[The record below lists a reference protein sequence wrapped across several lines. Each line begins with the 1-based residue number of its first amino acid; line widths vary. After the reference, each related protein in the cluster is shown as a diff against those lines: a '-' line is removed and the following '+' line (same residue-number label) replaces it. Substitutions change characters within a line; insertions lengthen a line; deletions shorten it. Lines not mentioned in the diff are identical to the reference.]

1 MTLIPDMIPA
11 LGEVG
16 RLLEAEEY
24 FVPELLL
31 AGSSHEMRNEITPA
45 ADNRGQSGEKPR
57 RGCMIPIDKPFT
69 LKGTMIN
76 QAVQKYS
83 SLAIPTSDRL
93 LYGVCPHPLE
103 CGLGLTIGG
112 GIVFPE
118 VNFTL
123 PPMNIENETWSDVVV
138 HYEDMAEH
146 ILRRAVSLGVP
157 GIVLEFELL
166 PVMTERAEW
175 GAEITALLKRQLKAA
190 HEKHHLRSALRVT
203 PTDIRDQMKPPLMRK
218 GEVWERLKR
227 SLEQCA
233 LAGADILSIESIGG
247 KEIHDQALMF
257 GDFPGIVF
265 ALGVLAPRDMAWLW
279 SQIRTICDAHPGV
292 VCGGD
297 SACGFANTAMQLAHQ
312 KMLPEVLAAV
322 VRAMSAVRSLVAF
335 EQGAVGPSKDCAY
348 EGPIIKA
355 ITGYPISMEGKSAS
369 CAHFSPL
376 GNIAAAM
383 CDLWSNESVQNVR
396 LLSGSAPEAFTEL
409 LAYDCRLMNTA
420 AGTKGGAAQMRDWM
434 TASDEWLSPQ
444 AAVLSPIATVKI
456 ASAIVSVDSP
466 YHQAIAAGRAAVE
479 ILKEGIAADKL
490 HISRKEQ
497 QWLTRIESALDD
509 LPVEEWSLV
518 RDLEEQYGGLYDKSS
533 YGL

>member
-1 MTLIPDMIPA
+1 
-11 LGEVG
+11 
-16 RLLEAEEY
+16 
-24 FVPELLL
+24 
-31 AGSSHEMRNEITPA
+31 
-45 ADNRGQSGEKPR
+45 
-57 RGCMIPIDKPFT
+57 
-69 LKGTMIN
+69 
-76 QAVQKYS
+76 
-83 SLAIPTSDRL
+83 
-93 LYGVCPHPLE
+93 
-103 CGLGLTIGG
+103 
-112 GIVFPE
+112 VFPE

-123 PPMNIENETWSDVVV
+123 PPMNIENETWTEVVA

-166 PVMTERAEW
+166 PAMTERAEW
-175 GAEITALLKRQLKAA
+175 GAEITALLKRQLRASHDKYNL
-190 HEKHHLRSALRVT
+190 HSALRVT
-203 PTDIRDQMKPPLMRK
+203 PTDIRDQMKPPLMRT
-218 GEVWERLKR
+218 GEVWRRLKR
-227 SLEQCA
+227 SLEDCA
-233 LAGADILSIESIGG
+233 DAGADILSIESIGG
-247 KEIHDQALMF
+247 KEVHDQALMF
-257 GDFPGIVF
+257 GDLSGIVF

-279 SQIRTICDAHPGV
+279 GQIRDICDARPAV
-292 VCGGD
+292 ICGGD

-322 VRAMSAVRSLVAF
+322 VRAMSAVRSLAAF

-348 EGPIIKA
+348 EGPVIKA

-420 AGTKGGAAQMRDWM
+420 AAKGGAAQMRDWM

-444 AAVLSPIATVKI
+444 AAVLSPDATVKI
-456 ASAIVSVDSP
+456 ASAIVTADTP
-466 YHQAIAAGRAAVE
+466 YHQTIAAGRAAVQL
-479 ILKEGIAADKL
+479 LKDGANSEKL
-490 HISRKEQ
+490 RISRKEQ
-497 QWLTRIESALDD
+497 QWLTRIDAALDD
-509 LPVEEWSLV
+509 FPMEEEVLR
-518 RDLEEQYGGLYDKSS
+518 RDLEDQYGSLYDKAS